1 MRETDRLALLRLR
14 SNPVAYSSLTL
25 LSGVRL
31 KLIRRSRSN
40 KSSGQFHYLSTML
53 LADSKVKKLTC
64 DSLLM
69 LRSHDM
75 DSSGGLQLGDV
86 RT

>member
-1 MRETDRLALLRLR
+1 MRETNRLALLRLR

-25 LSGVRL
+25 LSGGRL

-40 KSSGQFHYLSTML
+40 KSSGQFHYLITL
-53 LADSKVKKLTC
+53 LLKRKKVKKLTC
-64 DSLLM
+64 DSLLIVH
-69 LRSHDM
+69 SHDM
-75 DSSGGLQLGDV
+75 DSPGGLQLGDV